1 VMPPLKTGHTN
12 AMLGAPVDWDPAV
25 HGECIGLPVHRDQQ
39 QGVWLSWYQPTEQD
53 IANILAGVPIR
64 LSVFGNGHPPVAISV
79 TAGTE
84 PL

>member
-1 VMPPLKTGHTN
+1 M
-12 AMLGAPVDWDPAV
+12 
-25 HGECIGLPVHRDQQ
+25 PVHRDQQ